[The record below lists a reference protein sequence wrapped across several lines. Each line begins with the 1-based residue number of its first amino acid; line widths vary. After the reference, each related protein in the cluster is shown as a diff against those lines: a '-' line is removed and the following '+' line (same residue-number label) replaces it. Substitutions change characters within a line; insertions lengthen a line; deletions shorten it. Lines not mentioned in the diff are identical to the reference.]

1 MSSSLHLERR
11 EKYASPVGLS
21 NRIVPVEDTL
31 TRVMPL
37 CKSFGVTRIAD
48 ITRLDRLYIPNYSLT
63 LPGTEDTIWV
73 YGGKGPTR
81 SHAKASAIMESI
93 ERYSSLPRSYA
104 RCYIRGTYTELSN
117 SYAKVLHPDEIVEP
131 VREGYDDRRDPIDFV
146 TGFDLL
152 NNKQVLVPA
161 EIALYRYDH
170 KPSSP
175 RIFLHP
181 HTNGLASGNVLEEA
195 ICHALCEVIEIDAV
209 SIADLCASCIPYNIL
224 YTIADSFK
232 EEEKKFW
239 HPLTKAHIGDN
250 FVDDSSI
257 FPDVDISKIAE
268 DYEPIQH
275 LIGRFS
281 KAGIPLILKNIT
293 QRDIGIPTISASTIE
308 TVSSNYGYFA
318 KGYGTHPDAR
328 IALVR
333 AITEVSQT
341 RAANIQGAR
350 DDLRKIVYREN
361 DEIYKRK
368 WQFMRTT
375 NNRYPEKQLI
385 DFFEI
390 DTYVNQDILPD
401 ISLILERLKRAGLKR
416 VVVVDLTN
424 QKIGIPVVRVIVPG
438 LETFDV
444 TNSIMGLRAKNCFKD
459 LIAEK
464 NASKS

>member
-1 MSSSLHLERR
+1 MNSSLHLERR
-11 EKYASPVGLS
+11 QKHASPVGLS
-21 NRIVPVEDTL
+21 NRIVPVQDTL
-31 TRVMPL
+31 NRVMPL

-63 LPGTEDTIWV
+63 LPGTQDTIWV
-73 YGGKGPTR
+73 YGGKGPTK

-93 ERYSSLPRSYA
+93 ERYSSFPRSYA
-104 RCYIRGTYTELSN
+104 RCYIRGTYKELSK
-117 SYAKVLHPDEIVEP
+117 SYDKVLHHDEMVEP
-131 VREGYDDRRDPIDFV
+131 VREGYEDYRDPIDFV

-152 NNKQVLVPA
+152 NNTQVLVPA
-161 EIALYRYDH
+161 EIALYRYDR
-170 KPSSP
+170 KPLSP
-175 RIFLHP
+175 RIFLRS

-209 SIADLCASCIPYNIL
+209 SIADLCASTIPYNIL
-224 YTIADSFK
+224 DTIADSFK
-232 EEEKKFW
+232 EENKFW
-239 HPLTKAHIGDN
+239 HPLTKAHIADN
-250 FVDDSSI
+250 FVDDASI

-268 DYEPIQH
+268 DCEPIQH

-308 TVSSNYGYFA
+308 SISSNYGYFA

-368 WQFMRTT
+368 WQFMRTA
-375 NNRYPEKQLI
+375 NNKHPDKRII
-385 DFFEI
+385 DFCEI
-390 DTYVNQDILPD
+390 DTYVNQDILRD
-401 ISLILERLKRAGLKR
+401 IRLILERLKMAGLKR